1 MKTLI
6 LFGLIAVLGFGSAA
20 LGEEPSF
27 RRDVA
32 AVEGGGT
39 PVPFRKATVVAFM
52 ANKSI
57 ELTMDGRTTHFRL
70 SSSPVFIGADGIV
83 TEVPAIKRGVNVRVH
98 FMQENDETLV
108 DRVVFLP

>member
-6 LFGLIAVLGFGSAA
+6 LFGLIAVLGFEPAA
-20 LGEEPSF
+20 LGEEPSS

-39 PVPFRKATVVAFM
+39 PIPFRQATVITIK

-57 ELTMDGRTTHFRL
+57 ELTMDGRTTQFRL

-83 TEVPAIKRGVNVRVH
+83 TEAPVIKQGVNVRVH

>member
-6 LFGLIAVLGFGSAA
+6 LFGLIAVLGFEPVA
-20 LGEEPSF
+20 LGEEPSS

-39 PVPFRKATVVAFM
+39 PIPFRAATVVAFK

-70 SSSPVFIGADGIV
+70 SSNPVFIGADGIL
-83 TEVPAIKRGVNVRVH
+83 TDPPAINRGVKVRVH

>member
-6 LFGLIAVLGFGSAA
+6 LLGLVAALGFSSVA
-20 LGEEPSF
+20 LGEESSP

-39 PVPFRKATVVAFM
+39 PVPFQNASVVAFK

-57 ELTMDGRTTHFRL
+57 ELAIDGRTVHFRL
-70 SSSPVFIGADGIV
+70 SSSPVFIGPMA
-83 TEVPAIKRGVNVRVH
+83 
-98 FMQENDETLV
+98 L
-108 DRVVFLP
+108 

>member
-6 LFGLIAVLGFGSAA
+6 LFGLVAVLGFSPIAF
-20 LGEEPSF
+20 GEKPSS

-39 PVPFRKATVVAFM
+39 PIPFRNATVVAFK

-57 ELTMDGRTTHFRL
+57 ELAMDGRTVHFRL
-70 SSSPVFIGADGIV
+70 ASSPVIIGADGVV
-83 TEVPAIKRGVNVRVH
+83 TEESSIKRGANVRVH

-108 DRVVFLP
+108 DRVVLLP